1 MIRLQNEMKEKDLEL
16 RRLEAASA
24 EQLKREELDIRSL
37 EVTEE
42 VKREQQQVILL
53 KRYSEALKGV
63 LHPLPADPCDLP

>member
-1 MIRLQNEMKEKDLEL
+1 MIRLQNEMKEKDFEL
-16 RRLEAASA
+16 RRLKAASA
-24 EQLKREELDIRSL
+24 EQLKREELDIRRL

-63 LHPLPADPCDLP
+63 LHPQPADPCGLP